1 MIVICVIV
9 FKGMKNPFQ
18 FGRELGLGSLVDRK
32 SEVAAVERT
41 IREGNK
47 LFLVGPR
54 RFGKTSIL
62 KTAADRLAQES
73 GIVVR
78 LDAESFPSIDE
89 LVARIVSSSAK
100 SLGGDAKL
108 VLKLIRKV
116 FSRIKPEMDYNGI
129 TGEWSARFGLDS
141 EKLTNP
147 VLIVDA
153 LNGFEQLAQSQP
165 EDRPVGLMLDEFQR
179 VIELGGRQLEGQI
192 RAAIQTHSRTGY
204 VFAGSKTQMLH
215 DMVMDKTRPF
225 YRLGTN
231 IFLKTVPR
239 KDFEEFLM
247 KQFTSTGVRAEVS
260 AVNRIMDLSED
271 VPFNLQQ
278 LAHQCWTDLKES
290 NKPGKPVLTDAAV
303 NASLEVLVRQQ
314 DPFYAHIWNS
324 LTAIQQRA
332 LRAVMMEKGRSM
344 QSGRV
349 VQAIGYSAGT
359 VRQALIAMSS
369 MTVLREDLTADQKI
383 YHFEDP
389 FFASWIR
396 LTTGR

>member
-1 MIVICVIV
+1 
-9 FKGMKNPFQ
+9 
-18 FGRELGLGSLVDRK
+18 
-32 SEVAAVERT
+32 
-41 IREGNK
+41 
-47 LFLVGPR
+47 
-54 RFGKTSIL
+54 
-62 KTAADRLAQES
+62 
-73 GIVVR
+73 
-78 LDAESFPSIDE
+78 
-89 LVARIVSSSAK
+89 
-100 SLGGDAKL
+100 
-108 VLKLIRKV
+108 
-116 FSRIKPEMDYNGI
+116 
-129 TGEWSARFGLDS
+129 
-141 EKLTNP
+141 
-147 VLIVDA
+147 
-153 LNGFEQLAQSQP
+153 
-165 EDRPVGLMLDEFQR
+165 
-179 VIELGGRQLEGQI
+179 
-192 RAAIQTHSRTGY
+192 
-204 VFAGSKTQMLH
+204 MLH

>member
-1 MIVICVIV
+1 
-9 FKGMKNPFQ
+9 MKNPFQ

-62 KTAADRLAQES
+62 KTAADILAQES

-78 LDAESFPSIDE
+78 LDTESFPSIDE

-108 VLKLIRKV
+108 VLELMRKV
-116 FSRIKPEMDYNGI
+116 FSRMKPEMDYNGI
-129 TGEWSARFGLDS
+129 TGEWSVRFGLDS

-153 LNGFEQLAQSQP
+153 LNGFERLAQSQP
-165 EDRPVGLMLDEFQR
+165 EDRPVGLILDEFQR
-179 VIELGGRQLEGQI
+179 VIELGGREIEGQI

-204 VFAGSKTQMLH
+204 VFAGSKTRILH
-215 DMVMDKTRPF
+215 DMLMDKTRPF

-239 KDFEEFLM
+239 NDFEEFLM
-247 KQFTSTGVRAEVS
+247 EQFTSTGVRPDES

-271 VPFNLQQ
+271 VPFNVQQ

-290 NKPGKPVLTDAAV
+290 NKPEKPVLTDAVV

-314 DPFYAHIWNS
+314 DPFYAQIWNS
-324 LTAIQQRA
+324 LTAIQQRT

-349 VQAIGYSAGT
+349 VRAIGYSAGT

-369 MTVLREDLTADQKI
+369 ITVLREDLAGDQKI
-383 YHFEDP
+383 YLFEDP

>member
-1 MIVICVIV
+1 
-9 FKGMKNPFQ
+9 MKNPFQ

-62 KTAADRLAQES
+62 KTAADILAQES

-78 LDAESFPSIDE
+78 LDTESFPSIDE

-108 VLKLIRKV
+108 VLELMRKV
-116 FSRIKPEMDYNGI
+116 FSRMKPEMDYNGI
-129 TGEWSARFGLDS
+129 TGEWSVRFGLDS

-153 LNGFEQLAQSQP
+153 LNGFERLAQSQP
-165 EDRPVGLMLDEFQR
+165 EDRPVGLILDEFQR
-179 VIELGGRQLEGQI
+179 VIELGGREIEGQI

-204 VFAGSKTQMLH
+204 VFAGSKTRILH
-215 DMVMDKTRPF
+215 DMLMDKTRPF

-239 KDFEEFLM
+239 NDFEEFLM
-247 KQFTSTGVRAEVS
+247 EQFTSTGVRPDVS

-271 VPFNLQQ
+271 VPFNVQQ

-290 NKPGKPVLTDAAV
+290 NKPEKPVLTDAVV

-314 DPFYAHIWNS
+314 DPFYAQIWNS
-324 LTAIQQRA
+324 LTAIQQRT

-349 VQAIGYSAGT
+349 VRAIGYSAGT

-369 MTVLREDLTADQKI
+369 ITVLREDLADDQKI
-383 YHFEDP
+383 YLFEDP